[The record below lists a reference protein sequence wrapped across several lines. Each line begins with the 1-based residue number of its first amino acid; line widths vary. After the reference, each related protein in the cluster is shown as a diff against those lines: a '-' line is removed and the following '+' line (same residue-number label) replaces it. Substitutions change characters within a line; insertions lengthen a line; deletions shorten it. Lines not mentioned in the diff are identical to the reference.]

1 MPNEINGGRPLRF
14 PIDHSPFHRSKVK
27 FQAVKVIPPGLNITL
42 AAGQLRQSAVGTA
55 AAVGGN
61 VISGDALAKDK
72 EQGFRRLEYQPM
84 TGEVA
89 NIHLPMS
96 FAVND
101 NFEYSGAEFKN
112 SLTIAGAAAF
122 EAGNDAVASM
132 QRAISDTQQSFVNF
146 FAGQKA
152 LTGTSAT
159 LSTLR
164 AGELF
169 SAIGASGLANTLS
182 VIGKVALHPN
192 IRNRFTGVS
201 LRSFTF
207 AFKFVPKSE
216 RESLE
221 VKKIVKFFR
230 FHAYPNQIPPDTS
243 FGVGYEYP
251 SLFKIQLLSGT
262 GGNFKHVG
270 TPIKYSYLRSISTNY
285 NPTTPV
291 LHDDGSPT
299 EIDLSLTFTE
309 HKTLHRGDIMKED
322 NLEDGGFYDEGGDV
336 SKAMNTGF
344 VGGKKETKLPHTN
357 TRTSSVRQLP
367 ADASRSGGGPF

>member
-1 MPNEINGGRPLRF
+1 MPNEINGGRALRF

-55 AAVGGN
+55 TTVAGN
-61 VISGDALAKDK
+61 TISGKALDKDK
-72 EQGFRRLEYQPM
+72 EQGFRKLKYQPM
-84 TGEVA
+84 TGEIA

-216 RESLE
+216 RESHE

-230 FHAYPNQIPPDTS
+230 FHAYPNQIPPNTS
-243 FGVGYEYP
+243 FGLGYEYP

-262 GGNFKHVG
+262 GGNFEHVG

-299 EIDLSLTFTE
+299 EVDLSLTFTE

-322 NLEDGGFYDEGGDV
+322 RLGEGGFYDELTNDV
-336 SKAMNTGF
+336 SEGSNFLDKKQKDNPATNTG
-344 VGGKKETKLPHTN
+344 KI
-357 TRTSSVRQLP
+357 SSNRAP
-367 ADASRSGGGPF
+367 SNIPSFARF

>member
-72 EQGFRRLEYQPM
+72 EQGFRRLDYQPM

-207 AFKFVPKSE
+207 AFKFVPKSQ
-216 RESLE
+216 RESEE
-221 VKKIVKFFR
+221 VKKIVRFFR

-322 NLEDGGFYDEGGDV
+322 KPDEKGFYDPGGDV
-336 SKAMNTGF
+336 GQSMNTNYLD
-344 VGGKKETKLPHTN
+344 KKRTDNPATN
-357 TRTSSVRQLP
+357 IGETSSNRAP
-367 ADASRSGGGPF
+367 SNIPSFAEF

>member
-1 MPNEINGGRPLRF
+1 MPNEINGGRALRF

-27 FQAVKVIPPGLNITL
+27 FQAVKVNPPGLNITL
-42 AAGQLRQSAVGTA
+42 AAGQLRQSVVGTA
-55 AAVGGN
+55 ATVAGN
-61 VISGDALAKDK
+61 TLTGKALDKDK
-72 EQGFRRLEYQPM
+72 EQGFRRLRYQPM

-182 VIGKVALHPN
+182 VVGKVALHPN

-207 AFKFVPKSE
+207 AFKFIPKSQ
-216 RESLE
+216 RESEE
-221 VKKIVKFFR
+221 VKKIVRFFR

-322 NLEDGGFYDEGGDV
+322 KPDEKGFYDPGGDV
-336 SKAMNTGF
+336 GLTMGTNF
-344 VGGKKETKLPHTN
+344 VDRERASPATN
-357 TRTSSVRQLP
+357 TRETSSNMAP
-367 ADASRSGGGPF
+367 SNIPSFAEF

>member
-1 MPNEINGGRPLRF
+1 MPNEINGGRALRF

-72 EQGFRRLEYQPM
+72 EQGFRRLDYQPM

-207 AFKFVPKSE
+207 AFKFVPKSQ
-216 RESLE
+216 RESEE
-221 VKKIVKFFR
+221 VKKIVRFFR

-322 NLEDGGFYDEGGDV
+322 KPDEKGFYDPGGDV
-336 SKAMNTGF
+336 GQSMNTNYLD
-344 VGGKKETKLPHTN
+344 KKRTDNPATN
-357 TRTSSVRQLP
+357 IGETSSNRAP
-367 ADASRSGGGPF
+367 SNIPSFAEF

>member
-72 EQGFRRLEYQPM
+72 EQGFRRLDYQPM

-207 AFKFVPKSE
+207 AFKFVPKSQ
-216 RESLE
+216 RESEE
-221 VKKIVKFFR
+221 VKKIVRFFR

-322 NLEDGGFYDEGGDV
+322 KPDEKGFYDPGGDV
-336 SKAMNTGF
+336 GQSMNTNYLD
-344 VGGKKETKLPHTN
+344 KKRTDNPATN
-357 TRTSSVRQLP
+357 TGETSSNRAP
-367 ADASRSGGGPF
+367 SNIPSFAEF